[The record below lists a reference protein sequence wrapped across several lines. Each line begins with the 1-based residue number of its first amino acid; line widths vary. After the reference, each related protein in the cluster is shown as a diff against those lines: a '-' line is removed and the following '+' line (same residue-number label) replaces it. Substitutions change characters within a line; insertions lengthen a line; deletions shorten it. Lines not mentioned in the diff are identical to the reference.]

1 MCVPYAI
8 EPHKSCFCISGHSM
22 PVAYH
27 DDSQH
32 LTRSDMTMPDHATH
46 WAAYF
51 SCLQIWHW
59 SASPRHHPTILL
71 CPTAMMIISTAVCL
85 GGCDGS
91 AAPTHGTKGD
101 CTAVL
106 ALGSTCQ
113 PTCNSGYVVSGMT
126 SCSAQGTLAAA
137 TCVSEREALVA
148 LYHST
153 NGPGWDQKWDITS
166 ADHCKWYGITCNG
179 AGLVTEM

>member
-32 LTRSDMTMPDHATH
+32 LTRFDMTMPDHATH

-113 PTCNSGYVVSGMT
+113 PTCNADYVVSGMT

-137 TCVSEREALVA
+137 TCGEPS
-148 LYHST
+148 
-153 NGPGWDQKWDITS
+153 
-166 ADHCKWYGITCNG
+166 
-179 AGLVTEM
+179 